1 MNKLSSIVNS
11 LTGGKKKTAV
21 VSGKEKIR
29 NYIRQR
35 KQVVTE
41 TDKSLDAQRVFDKI
55 ELMSEFEEAHTV
67 LLYWSM
73 PDELPTHNF
82 IVKWSKRK
90 QILLPVVK
98 DDDML
103 IKPFSGKEDLKRST
117 FGIWEPDS
125 QKEYMSQIDLVIA
138 PGIAFDKNKSR
149 LGRGKGYY
157 DRFFVNKRI
166 VKIGIGFDFQ
176 LLESVPTQQYDIK
189 MDKIITPSFIIE

>member
-1 MNKLSSIVNS
+1 MNKLGSILSS
-11 LTGGKKKTAV
+11 LTGGKKKTVV
-21 VSGKEKIR
+21 VSEKQKIR

-35 KQVVTE
+35 KEVVSE

-55 ELMSEFEEAHTV
+55 ELLPEFEEAQTI

-73 PDELPTHNF
+73 PDELSTHNF

-103 IKPFSGKEDLKRST
+103 IKSFSGKEDLKRST
-117 FGIWEPDS
+117 YGIWEPDS
-125 QKEYMSQIDLVIA
+125 QKEYMSKIDLVIA

-157 DRFFVNKRI
+157 DRFFINKRI
-166 VKIGIGFDFQ
+166 VKIGVGFDFQ
-176 LLESVPTQQYDIK
+176 LLESIPVNQFDIK
-189 MDKIITPSFIIE
+189 MDKIITPSFSIE

>member
-1 MNKLSSIVNS
+1 MNRLGTILSS
-11 LTGGKKKTAV
+11 LTGAKRKNV
-21 VSGKEKIR
+21 VSEKQKIR

-35 KQVVTE
+35 KELLTE
-41 TDKSLDAQRVFDKI
+41 TDKAIEAQKLFDKI
-55 ELMSEFEEAHTV
+55 ELMPEFEDAQTI

-103 IKPFSGKEDLKRST
+103 IRPFSGKDDLKRST

-125 QKEYMSQIDLVIA
+125 QKEFMNKIDLVIA
-138 PGIAFDKNKSR
+138 PGIAFDRRRSR

-166 VKIGIGFDFQ
+166 VKIGVGFDFQ
-176 LLESVPTQQYDIK
+176 LLESIPTHQYDIK
-189 MDKIITPSFIIE
+189 MDKIITPSFDIE